1 MLFFGENMKFIS
13 VRTKIAGIAGIC
25 LLISS
30 AVLVGYSVYST
41 RENQQLV
48 NDRVSKLIE
57 SRSLDGLKNLA
68 GNYAGKIQAE
78 FDVALDAARTMA
90 DTFMLSK
97 EADNSGLTLG
107 RDQINGIL
115 LKILKNNPNFNG
127 AYSCWEPD
135 ALDGRDA
142 EFATGRDGNNKVTGR
157 FTPYWN
163 RDEKGNIAVQPL
175 VEYDTMDRHP
185 NGVLKGGWYIGPREN
200 HTESV
205 LDPFPYI
212 VQGKQVWLTTLS
224 VPILV
229 KGTFFGVAGTD
240 YNLNFVQEM
249 AKNVDKELFDGQG
262 EVTIISYQG
271 LVVADSEKADLI
283 GATMQNVIPDG
294 WEEDLRQIQA
304 GKSMATVDRDKGQFV
319 VFAPIALG
327 RTGKP
332 WSVMIRIDQTAVLA
346 DAIALDQELG
356 DAGRKSVVMLVGTG
370 AGTTV
375 LAIALLWYAAGGIVR
390 PIRNTVEVLKDIAEG
405 EGDLTRRLDI
415 TAHDEVGEMAT
426 WFNLFME
433 KLRELISQI
442 VDDAQS
448 LNSASVDLSGIA
460 RQMKGGAES
469 MAERSRTVASGAEE
483 MDGTMTGVAAACEQ
497 AATNVDMV
505 ASATGGMNTTIR
517 EIARKTEESRA
528 ISESAVLKAGEV
540 SNKLGN
546 LGQSASEISKVTDVI
561 SAISSQI
568 NLLALNATIEAARA
582 GDAGRGFAVVASEVK
597 ELAKQTADAT
607 HLVQSQIS
615 NIQVSTD
622 ETVSEVGQIL
632 EIFKNVSEN
641 VGSIAREVEGQAATT
656 QEIADNISQTAAGIQ
671 EVNMNVSQGSVVVK
685 SITTEINNVNES
697 VQEASVSIGQINVS
711 AGELSGLSSKL
722 QELVGRFKV

>member
-1 MLFFGENMKFIS
+1 MKFVS

-30 AVLVGYSVYST
+30 AVLVGYSVYSA
-41 RENQQLV
+41 RENQRLV
-48 NDRVSKLIE
+48 NTRVSSLIE

-68 GNYAGKIQAE
+68 GNYAGKVQAE

-90 DTFMLSK
+90 DVFMLSK
-97 EADNSGLTLG
+97 EKDNSGLFLG

-115 LKILKNNPNFNG
+115 LKVLKNNPNFNG

-142 EFATGRDGNNKVTGR
+142 EFATGRDGNNKITGR

-163 RDEKGNIAVQPL
+163 RDESGNIAVQPL

-229 KGTFFGVAGTD
+229 DGTFHGVAGTD

-249 AKNVDKELFDGQG
+249 AENVDKELFDGKG
-262 EVTIISYQG
+262 VVTIVSYQG
-271 LVVADSEKADLI
+271 LVVADSEKPELI
-283 GATMQNVIPDG
+283 GSSMENIIAEG
-294 WEEDLRQIQA
+294 WEKDLSEIQA
-304 GKSMATVDRDKGQFV
+304 GKSVATIDQATEQFV
-319 VFAPIALG
+319 VFAPIPLG

-332 WSVMIRIDQTAVLA
+332 WSVMIRVDLATVMA
-346 DAIALDQELG
+346 DAIDLDKELSA
-356 DAGRKSVVMLVGTG
+356 AGRKSVTMLVGTG
-370 AGTTV
+370 VATTA

-390 PIRNTVEVLKDIAEG
+390 PIRSTVEVLKDIAEG
-405 EGDLTRRLDI
+405 EGDLTKRLEI
-415 TAHDEVGEMAT
+415 KANDEVGEMAT

-433 KLRELISQI
+433 KLRELINQI
-442 VDDAQS
+442 VDDAGS
-448 LNSASVDLSGIA
+448 LNAASMSLSNIA
-460 RQMKGGAES
+460 KQMKVGAES
-469 MAERSRTVASGAEE
+469 MADRSRTVASGAEE
-483 MDGTMTGVAAACEQ
+483 MDGTMAGVAAACEE
-497 AATNVDMV
+497 AAINVNMV
-505 ASATGGMNTTIR
+505 ATATDGMNLTTR
-517 EIARKTEESRA
+517 EIAKKTEESRI
-528 ISESAVLKAGEV
+528 ISESALLKAGEV

-546 LGQSASEISKVTDVI
+546 LGQSAMEISKVTDVI

-607 HLVQSQIS
+607 QLVQSQIS
-615 NIQVSTD
+615 KIQVSTD

-641 VGSIAREVEGQAATT
+641 VASIAQDVDGQASTT
-656 QEIADNISQTAAGIQ
+656 QEIADNISQTSIGIQ
-671 EVNMNVSQGSVVVK
+671 EVNLNVSQGSGVVR
-685 SITTEINNVNES
+685 SITTEITNVNES
-697 VQEASVSIGQINVS
+697 VQEASVSIGQINES
-711 AGELSGLSSKL
+711 AGELSELSSKL

>member
-1 MLFFGENMKFIS
+1 MNFIS

-30 AVLVGYSVYST
+30 AILVGYSVYSA

-48 NDRVSKLIE
+48 NARVSNLIE

-97 EADNSGLTLG
+97 EKENSGLFLG

-115 LKILKNNPNFNG
+115 LKVLKNNPNFNG

-142 EFATGRDGNNKVTGR
+142 EFTTGRDGNNKMTGR

-163 RDEKGNIAVQPL
+163 RDESGNIAVQPL

-229 KGTFFGVAGTD
+229 DNTFFGVAGTD

-249 AKNVDKELFDGQG
+249 AENVDKELFGGQG
-262 EVTIISYQG
+262 AVTIISFQG
-271 LVVADSEKADLI
+271 LVVADSEKPELI
-283 GATMQNVIPDG
+283 GSSMNNIISTG
-294 WEEDLRQIQA
+294 WEKDLLEIQA
-304 GKSMATVDRDKGQFV
+304 GKSITTIDQEKEQFV
-319 VFAPIALG
+319 VFAPIPLG
-327 RTGKP
+327 RTAKP
-332 WSVMIRIDQTAVLA
+332 WSVMIRVAQATVLA
-346 DAIALDQELG
+346 DAIDLDKELSA
-356 DAGRKSVVMLVGTG
+356 AGRKSVAMLVGTG
-370 AGTTV
+370 AATSI

-390 PIRNTVEVLKDIAEG
+390 PIRSTVEVLKDIAEG
-405 EGDLTRRLDI
+405 EGDLTKRLEI
-415 TAHDEVGEMAT
+415 KANDEVGEMAT

-442 VDDAQS
+442 VDDAGS
-448 LNSASVDLSGIA
+448 LNTASASLSSIA
-460 RQMKGGAES
+460 KQMKEGAES

-483 MDGTMTGVAAACEQ
+483 MDGTMVGVAAACEQ
-497 AATNVDMV
+497 AATNVNIV
-505 ASATGGMNTTIR
+505 ATAADGMNLTTR
-517 EIARKTEESRA
+517 EIAQKTEESRV
-528 ISESAVLKAGEV
+528 ISESALLKAGEV

-546 LGQSASEISKVTDVI
+546 LGQSALEISKVTDVI

-582 GDAGRGFAVVASEVK
+582 GEAGRGFAVVASEVK

-607 HLVQSQIS
+607 QLVQSQIS
-615 NIQVSTD
+615 KIQVSTD

-632 EIFKNVSEN
+632 EIFRNVSEN
-641 VGSIAREVEGQAATT
+641 VASIAQDVEGQATTT
-656 QEIADNISQTAAGIQ
+656 QEIADNVSQTSAGIQ
-671 EVNMNVSQGSVVVK
+671 EVNLSVSQGSGVVR
-685 SITTEINNVNES
+685 SITTEINSVNES
-697 VQEASVSIGQINVS
+697 VQEASVSIGQINDS

>member
-1 MLFFGENMKFIS
+1 MKFVS
-13 VRTKIAGIAGIC
+13 VRTKIASYAGIC

-30 AVLVGYSVYST
+30 AVLVGYSVYSA

-48 NDRVSKLIE
+48 NTRVSKLIE

-90 DTFMLSK
+90 DVFMLSK
-97 EADNSGLTLG
+97 DKDDSGLFLG

-115 LKILKNNPNFNG
+115 LKVLKNNPNFNG

-142 EFATGRDGNNKVTGR
+142 EFTTGKDGNNKITGR

-163 RDEKGNIAVQPL
+163 RDESGNIAVQPL

-229 KGTFFGVAGTD
+229 DEKFYGVAGTD

-249 AKNVDKELFDGQG
+249 AKSVDKELFDGQG
-262 EVTIISYQG
+262 AVTIVSYQG
-271 LVVADSEKADLI
+271 LVVADSEKPELI
-283 GATMQNVIPDG
+283 GSSMKNIIAES
-294 WEEDLRQIQA
+294 WEKDLGEIQA
-304 GKSMATVDRDKGQFV
+304 GKSVATIDQATEQFV
-319 VFAPIALG
+319 VFAPIPLG

-332 WSVMIRIDQTAVLA
+332 WSVMIRVDLATVLT
-346 DAIALDQELG
+346 DAIDLDTELTA
-356 DAGRKSVVMLVGTG
+356 AGRKSVIMLVGTG
-370 AGTTV
+370 VATTA

-390 PIRNTVEVLKDIAEG
+390 PIRSTVEVLKDIAEG
-405 EGDLTRRLDI
+405 EGDLTKRLEI
-415 TAHDEVGEMAT
+415 KANDEVGEMAT

-442 VDDAQS
+442 VNDAGS
-448 LNSASVDLSGIA
+448 LNAASMSLSSIA
-460 RQMKGGAES
+460 KQMKVGAES
-469 MAERSRTVASGAEE
+469 MADRSRTVASGAEE
-483 MDGTMTGVAAACEQ
+483 MDGTMVGVAAACEE
-497 AATNVDMV
+497 AAINVNMV
-505 ASATGGMNTTIR
+505 ATATDGMNLTTR
-517 EIARKTEESRA
+517 EIAKKTEESRI
-528 ISESAVLKAGEV
+528 ISESALLKAGEV

-546 LGQSASEISKVTDVI
+546 LGQSAMEISKVTDVI

-607 HLVQSQIS
+607 QLVQSQIS
-615 NIQVSTD
+615 KIQVSTD

-641 VGSIAREVEGQAATT
+641 VASIAQDVEGQASTT
-656 QEIADNISQTAAGIQ
+656 QEISDNISQTSAGIQ
-671 EVNMNVSQGSVVVK
+671 EVNLSVSQGSGVVR
-685 SITTEINNVNES
+685 SITTEITSVNES
-697 VQEASVSIGQINVS
+697 VQEASVSIGQVNES
-711 AGELSGLSSKL
+711 AGELSELSSKL

>member
-1 MLFFGENMKFIS
+1 MKFVS
-13 VRTKIAGIAGIC
+13 VRTKIASYAGIC

-30 AVLVGYSVYST
+30 AVLVGYSVYSA

-48 NDRVSKLIE
+48 NTRVSKLIE

-90 DTFMLSK
+90 DVFMLSK
-97 EADNSGLTLG
+97 DKDDSGLFLG

-115 LKILKNNPNFNG
+115 LKVLKNNPNFNG

-142 EFATGRDGNNKVTGR
+142 EFTTGKDGNNKITGR

-163 RDEKGNIAVQPL
+163 RDESGNIAVQPL

-229 KGTFFGVAGTD
+229 DEKFYGVAGTD

-249 AKNVDKELFDGQG
+249 AKSVDKELFDGQG
-262 EVTIISYQG
+262 AVTIVSYQG
-271 LVVADSEKADLI
+271 LVVADSEKPELI
-283 GATMQNVIPDG
+283 GSSMKNIIAES
-294 WEEDLRQIQA
+294 WEKDLGEIQA
-304 GKSMATVDRDKGQFV
+304 GKSVATIDQATEQFV
-319 VFAPIALG
+319 VFAPIPLG

-332 WSVMIRIDQTAVLA
+332 WSVMIRVDLATVLT
-346 DAIALDQELG
+346 DAIDLDTELTA
-356 DAGRKSVVMLVGTG
+356 AGRKSVIMLVGTG
-370 AGTTV
+370 VATTA

-390 PIRNTVEVLKDIAEG
+390 PIRSTVEVLKDIAEG
-405 EGDLTRRLDI
+405 EGDLTKRLEI
-415 TAHDEVGEMAT
+415 KANDEVGEMAT

-442 VDDAQS
+442 VNDAGS
-448 LNSASVDLSGIA
+448 LNAASMSLSSIA
-460 RQMKGGAES
+460 KQMKVGAES
-469 MAERSRTVASGAEE
+469 MADRSRTVASGAEE
-483 MDGTMTGVAAACEQ
+483 MDGTMVGVAAACEE
-497 AATNVDMV
+497 AAINVNMV
-505 ASATGGMNTTIR
+505 ATATDGMNLTTR
-517 EIARKTEESRA
+517 EIAKKTEESRI
-528 ISESAVLKAGEV
+528 ISESALLKAGEV

-546 LGQSASEISKVTDVI
+546 LGQSAMEISKVTDVI

-607 HLVQSQIS
+607 QLVQSQIS
-615 NIQVSTD
+615 KIQVSTD

-641 VGSIAREVEGQAATT
+641 VASIAQDVEGQASTT
-656 QEIADNISQTAAGIQ
+656 QEIADNISQTSAGIQ
-671 EVNMNVSQGSVVVK
+671 EVNLNVSQGSGVVR
-685 SITTEINNVNES
+685 SITTEITSVNES
-697 VQEASVSIGQINVS
+697 VQDASVSIGQINVS
-711 AGELSGLSSKL
+711 AGELSELSSKL

>member
-1 MLFFGENMKFIS
+1 MNFIS
-13 VRTKIAGIAGIC
+13 IRTKIAGIAGIC
-25 LLISS
+25 LLVSS
-30 AVLVGYSVYST
+30 AVLVGYSVYSA
-41 RENQQLV
+41 RENQRLV
-48 NDRVSKLIE
+48 NTRVSTLIE
-57 SRSLDGLKNLA
+57 TRSLDGLKNLA

-90 DTFMLSK
+90 DVFMLSK
-97 EADNSGLTLG
+97 ERDNKGLSLG

-115 LKILKNNPNFNG
+115 LKVLKNNPNFNG

-135 ALDGRDA
+135 ALDGMDA
-142 EFATGRDGNNKVTGR
+142 EFATGRDGNNKITGR

-163 RDEKGNIAVQPL
+163 RDENGNIAVQPL

-185 NGVLKGGWYIGPREN
+185 NGVLKGGWYIGPREE

-229 KGTFFGVAGTD
+229 DDTFHGVAGTD

-249 AKNVDKELFDGQG
+249 ARNVDKQLFDGRG
-262 EVTIISYQG
+262 AVTIVSYQG
-271 LVVADSEKADLI
+271 LVVADSEKPDLI
-283 GATMQNVIPDG
+283 GSSMNNIITEG
-294 WEEDLRQIQA
+294 WEKDLSEIQA
-304 GKSMATVDRDKGQFV
+304 GKTIATIDQATEQFV
-319 VFAPIALG
+319 VFAPIPLG

-332 WSVMIRIDQTAVLA
+332 WSVMIRVDQATILA
-346 DAIALDQELG
+346 DAIDLDKELG
-356 DAGRKSVVMLVGTG
+356 AAGRKSVAMLVSTG
-370 AGTTV
+370 VATTV

-390 PIRNTVEVLKDIAEG
+390 PIRSTVEVLKDIAEG
-405 EGDLTRRLDI
+405 EGDLTKRLEI
-415 TAHDEVGEMAT
+415 KANDEVGEMAT

-433 KLRELISQI
+433 KLRELINQI
-442 VDDAQS
+442 VDDAGS
-448 LNSASVDLSGIA
+448 LNTASASLSGIA
-460 RQMKGGAES
+460 KQMKEGAES
-469 MAERSRTVASGAEE
+469 MADRSRSVASGAEE
-483 MDGTMTGVAAACEQ
+483 MDGTMTGVAAACEE
-497 AATNVDMV
+497 AAINVNMV
-505 ASATGGMNTTIR
+505 AKATDGMNVSTR
-517 EIARKTEESRA
+517 EIAHKTEESRV
-528 ISESAVLKAGEV
+528 ISESALLKAGEV

-597 ELAKQTADAT
+597 ELAKQTAEAT
-607 HLVQSQIS
+607 QLVQSQIS
-615 NIQVSTD
+615 KIQISTD

-632 EIFKNVSEN
+632 EIFRNVTEN
-641 VGSIAREVEGQAATT
+641 VAAIARDVDGQATTT
-656 QEIADNISQTAAGIQ
+656 QEIADNISQTSAGIQ
-671 EVNMNVSQGSVVVK
+671 EVNLNVSQGSDVVR
-685 SITTEINNVNES
+685 SITTEITSVNES
-697 VQEASVSIGQINVS
+697 VQDASTSIGQINEK
-711 AGELSGLSSKL
+711 AGELSVLSSKL

>member
-1 MLFFGENMKFIS
+1 MNFIS

-30 AVLVGYSVYST
+30 AILVGYSVYSA

-48 NDRVSKLIE
+48 NARVSKLIE

-97 EADNSGLTLG
+97 DKENSGLLLG

-115 LKILKNNPNFNG
+115 LKVLKNNPNFNG

-142 EFATGRDGNNKVTGR
+142 EFTTGRDGNNKITGR

-163 RDEKGNIAVQPL
+163 RDESGNIAVQPL

-229 KGTFFGVAGTD
+229 DNTFFGVAGTD

-249 AKNVDKELFDGQG
+249 AENVDKELFGGQG
-262 EVTIISYQG
+262 AVTIISFQG
-271 LVVADSEKADLI
+271 LVVADSEKPELI
-283 GATMQNVIPDG
+283 GSSMNNIISTG
-294 WEEDLRQIQA
+294 WEKDLLEIQA
-304 GKSMATVDRDKGQFV
+304 GKSITTINQEKEQFV
-319 VFAPIALG
+319 VFAPIPLG
-327 RTGKP
+327 RTAKP
-332 WSVMIRIDQTAVLA
+332 WSVMIRVAQATVLA
-346 DAIALDQELG
+346 DAIDLDKELSA
-356 DAGRKSVVMLVGTG
+356 AGRKSVAMLVGTG
-370 AGTTV
+370 VATSI

-390 PIRNTVEVLKDIAEG
+390 PIRSTVEVLKDIAEG
-405 EGDLTRRLDI
+405 EGDLTKRLEI
-415 TAHDEVGEMAT
+415 KANDEVGEMAS

-442 VDDAQS
+442 VDDAGS
-448 LNSASVDLSGIA
+448 LNTASASLSSIA
-460 RQMKGGAES
+460 TQMKEGAES
-469 MAERSRTVASGAEE
+469 MAERSHTVASGAEE
-483 MDGTMTGVAAACEQ
+483 MDGTMVGVAAACEQ
-497 AATNVDMV
+497 AATNVNIV
-505 ASATGGMNTTIR
+505 ATAADGMNLTTR
-517 EIARKTEESRA
+517 EIAQKTEESRV
-528 ISESAVLKAGEV
+528 ISESALLKAGEV

-546 LGQSASEISKVTDVI
+546 LGQSALEISKVTDVI

-607 HLVQSQIS
+607 QLVQSQIS
-615 NIQVSTD
+615 KIQVSTD

-632 EIFKNVSEN
+632 EIFRNVSEN
-641 VGSIAREVEGQAATT
+641 VASIAQDVEGQAATT
-656 QEIADNISQTAAGIQ
+656 QEIADNVSQTSAGIQ
-671 EVNMNVSQGSVVVK
+671 EVNLSVSQGSGVVR
-685 SITTEINNVNES
+685 SITTEINSVNES
-697 VQEASVSIGQINVS
+697 VQEASVSIGQINDS
-711 AGELSGLSSKL
+711 AGELSSLSSKL

>member
-1 MLFFGENMKFIS
+1 MKFVS
-13 VRTKIAGIAGIC
+13 VRTKIAGYAGIC

-30 AVLVGYSVYST
+30 AVLVGYSVYSA

-48 NDRVSKLIE
+48 NTRVSKLIE

-90 DTFMLSK
+90 DVFMLSK
-97 EADNSGLTLG
+97 DKDNSGLFLG
-107 RDQINGIL
+107 RNQINGIL
-115 LKILKNNPNFNG
+115 LKVLKNNPNFNG

-142 EFATGRDGNNKVTGR
+142 EFTTGKDGNNKITGR

-163 RDEKGNIAVQPL
+163 RDESGNIAVQPL

-229 KGTFFGVAGTD
+229 DDKFYGVAGTD

-249 AKNVDKELFDGQG
+249 AENVDKELFDGQG
-262 EVTIISYQG
+262 AVTIVSYQG
-271 LVVADSEKADLI
+271 LVVADSEKPELI
-283 GATMQNVIPDG
+283 GSSMKNIIAES
-294 WEEDLRQIQA
+294 WEKDLSEIQA
-304 GKSMATVDRDKGQFV
+304 GKSVATIDQATEQFV
-319 VFAPIALG
+319 VFAPISLG

-332 WSVMIRIDQTAVLA
+332 WSVMIRVDLATVLS
-346 DAIALDQELG
+346 DAIDLDKELSA
-356 DAGRKSVVMLVGTG
+356 AGRKSVIMLVGTG
-370 AGTTV
+370 VATTA

-390 PIRNTVEVLKDIAEG
+390 PIRSTVEVLKDIAEG
-405 EGDLTRRLDI
+405 EGDLTKRLEI
-415 TAHDEVGEMAT
+415 KANDEVGEMAT

-442 VDDAQS
+442 VNDAGS
-448 LNSASVDLSGIA
+448 LNAASMSLSSIA
-460 RQMKGGAES
+460 KQMKVGAES
-469 MAERSRTVASGAEE
+469 MADRSRTVASGAEE
-483 MDGTMTGVAAACEQ
+483 MDGTMVGVAAACEE
-497 AATNVDMV
+497 AAINVNMV
-505 ASATGGMNTTIR
+505 ATATDGMNLTTR
-517 EIARKTEESRA
+517 EIAQKTEESRI
-528 ISESAVLKAGEV
+528 ISESALLKAGEV

-546 LGQSASEISKVTDVI
+546 LGQSAMEISKVTDVI

-607 HLVQSQIS
+607 QLVQSQIS
-615 NIQVSTD
+615 KIQVSTD

-641 VGSIAREVEGQAATT
+641 VASIAQDVEGQASTT
-656 QEIADNISQTAAGIQ
+656 QEISDNISQTSAGIQ
-671 EVNMNVSQGSVVVK
+671 EVNQSVSQGSGVVR
-685 SITTEINNVNES
+685 SITTEITSVNES
-697 VQEASVSIGQINVS
+697 VQEASVSIGQVNES
-711 AGELSGLSSKL
+711 AGELSELSSKL

>member
-1 MLFFGENMKFIS
+1 MKFVS

-25 LLISS
+25 LFVSS
-30 AVLVGYSVYST
+30 AVLVGYSVYSA
-41 RENQQLV
+41 RANQDLV
-48 NDRVSKLIE
+48 NTRVSRLIE

-97 EADNSGLTLG
+97 DKDNGGLVLG

-115 LKILKNNPNFNG
+115 LKVLKNNTNFNG

-163 RDEKGNIAVQPL
+163 RDESGNIAVQPL

-229 KGTFFGVAGTD
+229 DGAFLGVAGTD

-249 AKNVDKELFDGQG
+249 AENVDRELFDGRG
-262 EVTIISYQG
+262 AVTIVSYQG
-271 LVVADSEKADLI
+271 LVVADSEKPELI
-283 GATMQNVIPDG
+283 GSSMQNIIAEG
-294 WEEDLRQIQA
+294 WEKDLAEIQA
-304 GKSMATVDRDKGQFV
+304 GKSDATIDQAKGQFV
-319 VFAPIALG
+319 VFAPIPLG

-332 WSVMIRIDQTAVLA
+332 WSVMIRVDLATVLA
-346 DAIALDQELG
+346 DAIDLDRELG
-356 DAGRKSVVMLVGTG
+356 DAGRKSVAMLVGTG
-370 AGTTV
+370 AGTTI

-390 PIRNTVEVLKDIAEG
+390 PIRSTVEVLKDIAEG
-405 EGDLTRRLDI
+405 EGDLTRRLEI
-415 TAHDEVGEMAT
+415 KANDEVGEMAN
-426 WFNLFME
+426 WFNQFME
-433 KLRELISQI
+433 KLRELIGQI
-442 VDDAQS
+442 VDDAGS
-448 LNSASVDLSGIA
+448 LNIASASLSDIA
-460 RQMKGGAES
+460 RQMKEGAES

-483 MDGTMTGVAAACEQ
+483 MDGTMVGVAAACEQ
-497 AATNVDMV
+497 AATNVNMV
-505 ASATGGMNTTIR
+505 ASATDGMNLTIR
-517 EIARKTEESRA
+517 EIAHKTEESRT

-546 LGQSASEISKVTDVI
+546 LGQSALEISKVTDVI

-607 HLVQSQIS
+607 NLVQTQIS

-622 ETVSEVGQIL
+622 ATISEVANIL

-641 VGSIAREVEGQAATT
+641 VASIAADVDGQATTT
-656 QEIADNISQTAAGIQ
+656 QEIADNIAQTSAGIQ
-671 EVNMNVSQGSVVVK
+671 EVNLNVSQGSDVVR
-685 SITTEINNVNES
+685 SITTEIANVNES
-697 VQEASVSIGQINVS
+697 VQEASISIGRVNDS
-711 AGELSGLSSKL
+711 AGELSGLSGKL
-722 QELVGRFKV
+722 QELVGRFKI